1 MKKKLFLLIPCL
13 IIAILVFINA
23 TNSDFEKGTNG
34 IHQIKQVNIKKNYKT
49 NANVS
54 IDLAHATKDKVN
66 YKVRVLSG
74 QDLVYKGEGKVK
86 DSSLGNYIVELTIYD
101 TGVQKNLKIYMA
113 LKQIN

>member
-1 MKKKLFLLIPCL
+1 M
-13 IIAILVFINA
+13 
-23 TNSDFEKGTNG
+23 
-34 IHQIKQVNIKKNYKT
+34 
-49 NANVS
+49 S